1 MSNSPDF
8 PKTTDLHGEKLP
20 QSWNLSTTR
29 PEDQP
34 HENLEIKLAMSVS
47 KVLGVTPLVK
57 SLDKEKALH
66 KENSK
71 NKFYQNKY
79 KDTLAC
85 VQT

>member
-1 MSNSPDF
+1 
-8 PKTTDLHGEKLP
+8 
-20 QSWNLSTTR
+20 
-29 PEDQP
+29 
-34 HENLEIKLAMSVS
+34 MSVS

-85 VQT
+85 AQTQVLAAHKSTSKEIKKWEREFVIKQGFAL